1 MNSKKRKKNRHIL
14 LQKEGKILTLV
25 WTLMYS
31 ERELE
36 ETNNK
41 LEQIQKKIVKAIG
54 IGHTNKNIHFT
65 EVI

>member
-41 LEQIQKKIVKAIG
+41 LEQIQKKIVKAI
-54 IGHTNKNIHFT
+54 KQS
-65 EVI
+65 E